1 MAGLADAA
9 IPLLQPVGQ
18 IMDFLNK
25 NIGPQLQSLGCPELA
40 NFNNELFNKYPGA
53 SYKAQGQ

>member
-1 MAGLADAA
+1 MAGLSDAA

-18 IMDFLNK
+18 ILDFMSK
-25 NIGPQLQSLGCPELA
+25 NLGPQLQSLNCPELA
-40 NFNNELFNKYPGA
+40 NFNNELFSKYPGA